1 MAATVSP
8 ADSSK
13 RPRATPTTTAATT
26 AAAPA
31 PLPPPAYQLPAHP
44 PVVVVVVPP
53 DGQMPAWAGGSPS
66 AATAAGNELA
76 SEHYVRSIQLALP
89 SHLEQGSGGA
99 SMMAMAALQALGYL
113 PPQPG
118 VALEYSQYSQ
128 QVGGRSGRE
137 QAPAPPPSWQ
147 EHVVPAPPRREA
159 LASPPPGSPSGQAA
173 MREIMRA
180 VWAAQQQQMQQQQQQ
195 QRQQQ
200 LASDPVPGA
209 PYDKRTQRCWEED
222 KRTAQDVQLAAA
234 AASTAAHLSRQ
245 PAHVHVERQ
254 AGHIL
259 LRLRGCCWAPG
270 VAPHQG
276 QQHQAGR

>member
-195 QRQQQ
+195 QRQQ
-200 LASDPVPGA
+200 AAGAGDGTPACWHGNAKPG
-209 PYDKRTQRCWEED
+209 T
-222 KRTAQDVQLAAA
+222 VAAA
-234 AASTAAHLSRQ
+234 D
-245 PAHVHVERQ
+245 
-254 AGHIL
+254 
-259 LRLRGCCWAPG
+259 
-270 VAPHQG
+270 
-276 QQHQAGR
+276 